1 MSLELQ
7 PPQTGAVARWVASL
21 SVGARMA
28 RQWRLLLLWLGA
40 LALPTLLMTVPLAM
54 ALAEKLNHSL
64 LASQFADSFE
74 LTSLVEMFM
83 TLGQNNFS
91 PAAGGLAGLVLML
104 LLSPWLT
111 GMAMASARAEFTL
124 DFGGLVKGGLSVYW
138 RMARMLLWG
147 FLPLGLTAAAAGGLM
162 KLAENHAEQA
172 ILESD
177 AQLWGRLALVASA
190 VLVLLAHATV
200 DAARAQMVIEP
211 RRRSVFLAWWK
222 ATRLLVRRPGR
233 VLLYVVLTAI
243 GLALAAAFG
252 LARLNVSASSGLGLI
267 GGLVLGQCLVLAFA
281 WMRCARL
288 FALVSAGRAA

>member
-1 MSLELQ
+1 
-7 PPQTGAVARWVASL
+7 
-21 SVGARMA
+21 
-28 RQWRLLLLWLGA
+28 
-40 LALPTLLMTVPLAM
+40 
-54 ALAEKLNHSL
+54 
-64 LASQFADSFE
+64 
-74 LTSLVEMFM
+74 
-83 TLGQNNFS
+83 
-91 PAAGGLAGLVLML
+91 
-104 LLSPWLT
+104 
-111 GMAMASARAEFTL
+111 
-124 DFGGLVKGGLSVYW
+124 
-138 RMARMLLWG
+138 MARMLLWG
-147 FLPLGLTAAAAGGLM
+147 FLPLGLAAAAAGGLM

-211 RRRSVFLAWWK
+211 RRRSVVLAWWK
-222 ATRLLVRRPGR
+222 ATRLLARRPGR
-233 VLLYVVLTAI
+233 VLIYVVLTAI

-267 GGLVLGQCLVLAFA
+267 GGLVLGQCLVLALA